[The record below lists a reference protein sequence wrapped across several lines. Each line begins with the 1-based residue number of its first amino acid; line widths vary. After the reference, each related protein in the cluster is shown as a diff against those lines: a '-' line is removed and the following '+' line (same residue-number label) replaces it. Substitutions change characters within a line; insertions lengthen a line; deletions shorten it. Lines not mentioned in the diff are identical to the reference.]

1 MAQVDQIRLAPVK
14 AKGSQRNS
22 REFRNVPRQRI
33 RRGSGVPQRVAH
45 TQFVQD
51 HGQTPSQI
59 VGIDLP
65 SASYAH
71 PDHHYRLEF
80 VVYDPTAEIIP
91 YGGWQNDSFPVRLE
105 GSAEPFSAMPSLETT
120 HTNWYLTDP
129 DYLAPLRLTGES
141 EVAGEQS
148 TALVTLY
155 GLLGSGPEEMPHDKE
170 WIQGSRETLLA
181 TNSPDFDLAFPHRDR
196 PRSMTEE
203 GVISNILSFVS
214 TEFETPAWS
223 NPPQSVADSQPSVP
237 IALVDF
243 PINSWT
249 VAVLS
254 LSHPARYLSPQ
265 TPVAERINQLIL
277 EDQGNEELLLDRREQ
292 AEWLKQA
299 MASHWGFH
307 LPQPFIGFASD
318 EGLFIASWQSD
329 NECNT
334 LAIDSK
340 EHKGWYDPWP
350 AGEGD
355 NPIPEEIDLDSED
368 AWERLRTAL
377 TTISP

>member
-22 REFRNVPRQRI
+22 REFRNVPRQRV
-33 RRGSGVPQRVAH
+33 RRGSGYPQRIAP
-45 TQFVQD
+45 TQFIQD

-65 SASYAH
+65 SASYAN
-71 PDHHYRLEF
+71 PVHHHR
-80 VVYDPTAEIIP
+80 VVSVGYDPTTERIP
-91 YGGWQNDSFPVRLE
+91 FGGWLSDLFSVQHE
-105 GSAEPFSAMPSLETT
+105 GSAEPFTAMPSLDTD
-120 HTNWYLTDP
+120 HTIWNLTDP
-129 DYLAPLRLTGES
+129 NNLTPLRLTGEIEIS
-141 EVAGEQS
+141 GEQS
-148 TALVTLY
+148 TALVTPY
-155 GLLGSGPEEMPHDKE
+155 GLLGSGPEQMPHDKE
-170 WIQGSRETLLA
+170 WSQGFRETLLA
-181 TNSPDFDLAFPHRDR
+181 ANSPDFDLASPHRDR
-196 PRSMTEE
+196 PRSMTGG
-203 GVISNILSFVS
+203 GVSSNILGFASA
-214 TEFETPAWS
+214 EFETPAWS
-223 NPPQSVADSQPSVP
+223 KPPQTVADSQPSVP
-237 IALVDF
+237 IAPVDSL
-243 PINSWT
+243 INNGI

-265 TPVAERINQLIL
+265 TPVAERIDQLIL

-307 LPQPFIGFASD
+307 LPQPFIGFDSD

-350 AGEGD
+350 ADECD
-355 NPIPEEIDLDSED
+355 NPIPEEIDLDTED